1 MTEQLKAFLKF
12 LALNRNASPH
22 TVRAYESDLAQ
33 FIDHAAALAG
43 VRRAD
48 VKPAHLDRTALRS
61 FLADLHKR
69 RRSRATAA
77 RKLAAARTL
86 IRYLRRED
94 EIEGDPGAMVS
105 TPKREIRMP
114 AHLSESEMDALLGAA
129 SEETALGRRD
139 RAILE
144 LFYASGLRLSE
155 LTGLDVE
162 DVNLSA
168 RMVRVLGKGRK
179 QRLVPFN
186 TTTMKAIRAYL
197 NDRERIVSD
206 PRSSPA
212 EAGCHKTDGR
222 HNHRRDP
229 ARSQVRRREQ
239 HPRRHQPARA
249 AAFIRDAPAAA
260 RCGSAVH
267 SGTARPRTARHDAT
281 LYARERGAVV
291 GRV

>member
-114 AHLSESEMDALLGAA
+114 AHLSESEMDALLGAP
-129 SEETALGRRD
+129 R
-139 RAILE
+139 
-144 LFYASGLRLSE
+144 
-155 LTGLDVE
+155 
-162 DVNLSA
+162 
-168 RMVRVLGKGRK
+168 
-179 QRLVPFN
+179 
-186 TTTMKAIRAYL
+186 
-197 NDRERIVSD
+197 D
-206 PRSSPA
+206 PRAVLRVRAP
-212 EAGCHKTDGR
+212 
-222 HNHRRDP
+222 
-229 ARSQVRRREQ
+229 SQRADR
-239 HPRRHQPARA
+239 PRRGGREPERA
-249 AAFIRDAPAAA
+249 NGPRVREGPQAAA
-260 RCGSAVH
+260 RPIQHDDDEGD
-267 SGTARPRTARHDAT
+267 SGVSQRP
-281 LYARERGAVV
+281 GAN
-291 GRV
+291 RQRSSQ